1 MHFSLK
7 WKIILALTLVPMISL
22 AIFLFVT
29 YTSFKSDRLA
39 YVYESSLAQS
49 RLLTKYATESI
60 SSIHAL
66 LQQWSYMYKKDPAAT
81 NETIN
86 TFIQSSLVFTYIKE
100 IDFIAYNTKDKKVI
114 EKHTMIASSPSSELQ
129 NYFNQ
134 IDILIERYD
143 KQGKSIFLQINN
155 LDSWV
160 MFSSF
165 KTDLD
170 ERILVFT
177 TMNNNWIRSKFP
189 GQIVSESF
197 WINDEGKVITSDS
210 SLNANNIDIVS
221 KQVLNTKSSS
231 GSFLF
236 NVGNVGYIAA
246 FNFTNNFAI
255 LPIIII
261 KTSAAYEAV
270 NILLEKSFIVLTL
283 IISIAIL
290 IGLFLGKK
298 LTVSLEYLLRA
309 TQSISRGNFEIKLKL
324 RSNDE
329 IGILAKSF
337 NTMTTEIQSLLQQN
351 KEVGRM
357 EAELN
362 LAKTVQDEIQPKTS
376 FQSPYIQL
384 EGYSQAASE
393 CSGDW
398 WNYFENETDFF
409 LILGDATG
417 HGASAALFTS
427 AVNSLII
434 LLRNIAIENPK
445 ECLNLMN
452 NALYQTAKGKKSI
465 TLSFLKI
472 NKVSGKVVY
481 TNASH
486 EFPYLFRKVNEKT
499 KIKDIDCLNSN
510 PSQPLGFLLNSMYE
524 NHEFQLEKNDI
535 IVLYTDGISECR
547 NSEGEMWGD
556 RKFLGAMLESIRTEP
571 KLNHSL
577 KSFINKFATYT
588 NKAPL
593 ADDATIV
600 LLKFNP

>member
-1 MHFSLK
+1 
-7 WKIILALTLVPMISL
+7 MISL
-22 AIFLFVT
+22 AIFLYVT

-81 NETIN
+81 NDTIN

-100 IDFIAYNTKDKKVI
+100 IDFISYNTKDKKII
-114 EKHTMIASSPSSELQ
+114 EKYTMIASSPSGEMQ
-129 NYFNQ
+129 NYFSQ
-134 IDILIERYD
+134 LDLLIERYD
-143 KQGKSIFLQINN
+143 KQGKSIFLQTKN
-155 LDSWV
+155 LDLWV

-170 ERILVFT
+170 ERVLVFT

-210 SLNANNIDIVS
+210 SLNANYIDVVT

-236 NVGNVGYIAA
+236 NAGSVGYIAA
-246 FNFTNNFAI
+246 FNFTNNFAL

-290 IGLFLGKK
+290 LGLFLGKK
-298 LTVSLEYLLRA
+298 LTVSLEYLLKA
-309 TQSISRGNFEIKLKL
+309 TQSISKGNFEIKLKL

-337 NTMTTEIQSLLQQN
+337 NTMTTEILSLLQQN

-434 LLRNIAIENPK
+434 LLRNMAVENPK

-472 NKVSGKVVY
+472 NKLSGKVIY

-510 PSQPLGFLLNSMYE
+510 PSQPLGFLPNSAYE
-524 NHEFQLEKNDI
+524 DHEFQLEKNDI
-535 IVLYTDGISECR
+535 LVLYTDGISECK

-556 RKFLGAMLESIRTEP
+556 RKFLGAMLESIKNEP
-571 KLNHSL
+571 KLNYSL
-577 KSFINKFATYT
+577 KTFINKFATYT

-593 ADDATIV
+593 TDDATIV